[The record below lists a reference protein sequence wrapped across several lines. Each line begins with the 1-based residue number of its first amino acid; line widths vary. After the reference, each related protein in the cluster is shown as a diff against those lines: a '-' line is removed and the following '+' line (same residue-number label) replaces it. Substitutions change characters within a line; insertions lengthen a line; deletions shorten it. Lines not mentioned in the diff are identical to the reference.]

1 MLRANTILQQRQIEK
16 LTKDLCRSV
25 RNEIG
30 IHIDDFITYDQ
41 MAEIVDYL
49 RTCEQKDDLFEKCW
63 IEYKRKGNKK
73 KSREYWNK
81 LTEEEKDKV
90 LPHIKAY
97 TTSRDLNFQK
107 DFERYLRD
115 RIFLDIV
122 YKNNSV
128 IYDPTKNDSGKY
140 MPQTS
145 PLICWNEYYK
155 CYMYLGYFDGHI
167 SDGYNDNERPDGASI
182 TLNNGR
188 GTIVW
193 DAQALIWHKI

>member
-1 MLRANTILQQRQIEK
+1 MLRVNTVLQQRQIEK
-16 LTKDLCRSV
+16 LTKDLCSSV
-25 RNEIG
+25 RNESG
-30 IHIDDFITYDQ
+30 IHIDDFITYDK

-49 RTCEQKDDLFEKCW
+49 RTCEQKDELFEKCW
-63 IEYKRKGNKK
+63 VEYKRKGSKK
-73 KSREYWNK
+73 KSFEYWKK
-81 LTEEEKDKV
+81 LTEEEKCKV

-97 TTSRDLNFQK
+97 VASRDLNFQK

-128 IYDPTKNDSGKY
+128 IYDPTRNKENEYS
-140 MPQTS
+140 PQTS
-145 PLICWNEYYK
+145 PLIAWNEYYK

-193 DAQALIWHKI
+193 NAQALAWDKI

>member
-16 LTKDLCRSV
+16 LTKDLCSSV
-25 RNEIG
+25 RNESG
-30 IHIDDFITYDQ
+30 IYIDDFITYDK

-49 RTCEQKDDLFEKCW
+49 RTCEQKDELFEKCW
-63 IEYKRKGNKK
+63 VEYKRKGSKK
-73 KSREYWNK
+73 KSFEYWKK
-81 LTEEEKDKV
+81 LTEEEKCRV

-193 DAQALIWHKI
+193 NAQALAWDKI